1 MAAIDYTSTPWG
13 LQWRSKTVFILGTV
27 AIGMFTDLFLYGLVV
42 PILPFIL
49 VDRIQ
54 VPDDQIQYY
63 TSLLLACYAGSQVI
77 SSLPAGLIAD
87 KLPSRQP
94 PFLVGLAALFCST
107 AMLFTGRTIWVLV
120 VARLLQGL
128 SASIVWT
135 VGLAMVMDTV
145 GSDKLGIT
153 IGSMFSF
160 ITVGELIAP
169 VFGGFVYKKAGSGAV
184 FGTAFG
190 LLVIDFVM
198 RLLVIEKKVA
208 EKYGVDYSESSDDDS
223 EFGETSPL
231 LTNGKTKEEELAKWV
246 IPAGQPTWVKKFP
259 ILYCMGNSRFI
270 VALVVAFMQ
279 ATTLAVFDATIVI
292 ESRDLFG
299 FDSLKAGLL
308 FIPLILPPLVIG
320 PIAGRGV
327 DKYGARVFAAL
338 GFLYLCI
345 PLVLLRIPHIGG
357 TAEIA
362 KMATILGFCGL
373 GLAIISSPSIV
384 EASHVVE
391 QYHRANKDLFGE
403 NGPYGQL
410 YAVSSMVFSAGLTCG
425 PLISGALR
433 ERVGYG
439 NMNAI
444 MGAFC
449 VIVSALSW
457 VYLGRIPKMVKK
469 GSSGCSTPRRSGCST
484 PREGV

>member
-1 MAAIDYTSTPWG
+1 MAAINYSTTPRG
-13 LQWRSKTVFILGTV
+13 LKWRSNTLFILGTV

-49 VDRIQ
+49 VDRVH
-54 VPDDQIQYY
+54 VPNDQIQYY

-77 SSLPAGLIAD
+77 FSLVAGVIAD

-94 PFLVGLAALFCST
+94 PFLVGLAALFGST
-107 AMLFTGRTIWVLV
+107 AMLFLGRTIWVLIL
-120 VARLLQGL
+120 ARVLQGI
-128 SASIVWT
+128 SASVVWT
-135 VGLAMVMDTV
+135 IGLAMVMDTV
-145 GSDKLGIT
+145 GADKLGIT

-169 VFGGFVYKKAGSGAV
+169 VFGGFMYRKAGAGAV
-184 FGTAFG
+184 FYTAFG
-190 LLVIDFVM
+190 LLIVDFLM
-198 RLLVIEKKVA
+198 RLVVIEKKVA
-208 EKYGVDYSESSDDDS
+208 IKYGVDYSSESEDADS
-223 EFGETSPL
+223 EYGETSPL
-231 LTNGKTKEEELAKWV
+231 LTNGNTKEEELAKWI
-246 IPAGQPTWVKKFP
+246 IPAGQPEWIKKFP
-259 ILYCMGNSRFI
+259 ILYCMGNSRLL
-270 VALVVAFMQ
+270 VALVVAFTQ
-279 ATTLAVFDATIVI
+279 ATILAVFDATIVI

-327 DKYGARVFAAL
+327 DKWGGRVFAAF
-338 GFLYLCI
+338 GFLYLAL

-357 TAEIA
+357 SAEIA
-362 KMATILGFCGL
+362 KMATVLGFCGL

-384 EASHVVE
+384 EGSYVVE
-391 QYHRANKDLFGE
+391 QYHTANPDLFGE

-433 ERVGYG
+433 ERIGYG
-439 NMNAI
+439 NMNAVI
-444 MGAFC
+444 AAFC
-449 VIVSALSW
+449 VVVSALSW
-457 VYLGRIPKMVKK
+457 VYLGRIPKTVKR
-469 GSSGCSTPRRSGCST
+469 GSGCSTPR
-484 PREGV
+484 